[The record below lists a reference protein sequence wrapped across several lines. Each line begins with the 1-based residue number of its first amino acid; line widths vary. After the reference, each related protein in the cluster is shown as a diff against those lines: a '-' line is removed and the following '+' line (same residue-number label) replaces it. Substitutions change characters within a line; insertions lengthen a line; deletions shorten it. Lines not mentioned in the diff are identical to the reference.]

1 MKSSRLP
8 YLAISAAIFALVATG
23 CQVSDE
29 VLSLETVAMEA
40 EATNGTGAMATP
52 ATVSPPVN
60 ALAPAA
66 STNDPPAANPS
77 PAQPSQVEAQ
87 GNPAAGMAP
96 STGQQAAPDPG
107 PAPQPEPE
115 RRSTCPL
122 RNRQESSPPQQ
133 ARPADVE
140 YTLSGEPD
148 SGSNTGSSG
157 DCNRQRQQPTGDT
170 GNHETPA
177 PAPAPAPAPDPE
189 PGSSGGNMTGDP
201 DTVDVNTEPASN
213 SGPETKSSDLLNTL
227 RNGRGLSPLARNA
240 EMDRFARE
248 WSQQMASTQDFKH
261 SDGPYGENIAYIG
274 NTRMTADEAAE
285 RFHNMWVN
293 SPGHYQNMTGSRY
306 TEIGVGIVLG
316 SDGWYGTHVFS

>member
-1 MKSSRLP
+1 
-8 YLAISAAIFALVATG
+8 
-23 CQVSDE
+23 
-29 VLSLETVAMEA
+29 
-40 EATNGTGAMATP
+40 
-52 ATVSPPVN
+52 
-60 ALAPAA
+60 
-66 STNDPPAANPS
+66 
-77 PAQPSQVEAQ
+77 
-87 GNPAAGMAP
+87 
-96 STGQQAAPDPG
+96 
-107 PAPQPEPE
+107 
-115 RRSTCPL
+115 
-122 RNRQESSPPQQ
+122 
-133 ARPADVE
+133 
-140 YTLSGEPD
+140 
-148 SGSNTGSSG
+148 
-157 DCNRQRQQPTGDT
+157 
-170 GNHETPA
+170 
-177 PAPAPAPAPDPE
+177 
-189 PGSSGGNMTGDP
+189 MTGDP